1 MKNPGIYILTSP
13 DRKTYVGKAINLQRR
28 VREHLSLKTPN
39 CKAVHRAIKKYG
51 AENMRVETI
60 HYPGISHEALC
71 EVEKHK
77 IIQLGSHKSE
87 GGYNLTWG
95 GDGLDSET
103 ASEHSRK
110 RLAAGTHN
118 FAGEQGSKRAKE
130 NNLKRVREGTHHF
143 AGEQGSKFAR
153 EKALKRLKEGTHHF
167 AGEQGTELHRK
178 RLAAGTHHF
187 AGEQGSKLARENNL
201 KRLAAGTHNLVGE
214 QGSKL
219 ARENNLKRLAAGT
232 HHFLNSAVAR
242 KSHYIKRMNNKA
254 RRRELYR
261 HYAVLLYSRA
271 VDGMHIYQKRQREG
285 FFDTDIPDTSRAE
298 QTEIGFLP

>member
-13 DRKTYVGKAINLQRR
+13 DSKTYVGKAINLQKR

-39 CKAVHRAIKKYG
+39 CKAIHRAIKKYG
-51 AENMRVETI
+51 AENMHVETI

-77 IIQLGSHKSE
+77 IIQLGSHKSK

-110 RLAAGTHN
+110 CI
-118 FAGEQGSKRAKE
+118 EK
-130 NNLKRVREGTHHF
+130 GTHHF

-153 EKALKRLKEGTHHF
+153 E
-167 AGEQGTELHRK
+167 
-178 RLAAGTHHF
+178 
-187 AGEQGSKLARENNL
+187 NNL
-201 KRLAAGTHNLVGE
+201 KRLAAD
-214 QGSKL
+214 
-219 ARENNLKRLAAGT
+219 T
-232 HHFLNSAVAR
+232 HHFLNPAVAR

-261 HYAVLLYSRA
+261 YYAVLLYSRS

-298 QTEIGFLP
+298 QTEIGFSS

>member
-201 KRLAAGTHNLVGE
+201 KRLAAGTH
-214 QGSKL
+214 
-219 ARENNLKRLAAGT
+219 
-232 HHFLNSAVAR
+232 HFLNSAVAR